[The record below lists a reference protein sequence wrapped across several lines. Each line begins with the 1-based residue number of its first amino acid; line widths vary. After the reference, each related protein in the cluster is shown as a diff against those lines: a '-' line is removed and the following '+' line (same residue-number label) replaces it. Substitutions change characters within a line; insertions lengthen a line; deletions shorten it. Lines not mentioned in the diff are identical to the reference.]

1 MSNVWEDKAV
11 VEAPMEGRPDQRPV
25 CVRSQDAAILEYA
38 VRNRLLR
45 GAGTP
50 EGGESL
56 SPVPGP
62 AGNGR
67 MHRTR
72 HRGAREAARAEHVYH
87 RIAPAGQ
94 RYPLR
99 AVTLVRRLLRQGAPE
114 EFVLGKYRMHVEACA
129 CFGVPAM
136 PLIPYLAE
144 LLEVVELDAKAD
156 RRNAA
161 L

>member
-1 MSNVWEDKAV
+1 MWEDEAV
-11 VEAPMEGRPDQRPV
+11 IETPMEGRTEQRPV
-25 CVRSQDAAILEYA
+25 SVRSQDAAILEYA
-38 VRNRLLR
+38 LRNRLLR
-45 GAGTP
+45 GARMP
-50 EGGESL
+50 EGGASGA
-56 SPVPGP
+56 PVPGS

-67 MHRTR
+67 THRAR
-72 HRGAREAARAEHVYH
+72 RRGAREAARAETIYH

-99 AVTLVRRLLRQGAPE
+99 AVTLVRRLLQEGAPE
-114 EFVLGKYRMHVEACA
+114 EFVLSKYRMHAEACA

-144 LLEVVELDAKAD
+144 LLEVVELDAKLD
-156 RRNAA
+156 RRNGA